1 MSNQQ
6 TSSMSKWTF
15 SAPFKFSILSFLLI
29 MIATAL
35 KGALFDKIFSIQIS
49 TILYSGLLTVVGI
62 IGIVYLIKKLPHKK
76 LNRRS
81 FVSLHIIQTLILS
94 VCFYAFISYSQNI
107 IFKIALLGTNSL
119 TLFLIT
125 MTVIGIL
132 LLYLMG
138 IFISNLYAK
147 FCRIQ
152 HFKIPTWKIILS
164 CPFGFTGL
172 WSVGF
177 LSNTNDRHDASVEC
191 KCTYYNRAIDW
202 VMAKPTNTIAAF
214 IFITLVS
221 GLFFGP
227 LSVLRTFIFALIYGI
242 WVLQVGAKKF
252 NTDIAGKYSTMT
264 IIANLAIVLT
274 FIFFATIAPKPTET
288 VTVNI
293 TDTPIT
299 VDYNQG
305 QE

>member
-1 MSNQQ
+1 
-6 TSSMSKWTF
+6 
-15 SAPFKFSILSFLLI
+15 
-29 MIATAL
+29 
-35 KGALFDKIFSIQIS
+35 
-49 TILYSGLLTVVGI
+49 
-62 IGIVYLIKKLPHKK
+62 
-76 LNRRS
+76 
-81 FVSLHIIQTLILS
+81 
-94 VCFYAFISYSQNI
+94 
-107 IFKIALLGTNSL
+107 
-119 TLFLIT
+119 
-125 MTVIGIL
+125 
-132 LLYLMG
+132 
-138 IFISNLYAK
+138 
-147 FCRIQ
+147 
-152 HFKIPTWKIILS
+152 
-164 CPFGFTGL
+164 
-172 WSVGF
+172 
-177 LSNTNDRHDASVEC
+177 
-191 KCTYYNRAIDW
+191 
-202 VMAKPTNTIAAF
+202 MAKPTNTIAAF